1 MYDFFGAWGQ
11 AWIAS
16 TGAELVAP
24 LLVDS
29 CLSGAKQSL
38 AAPPGCRVDV
48 GWQCFKPL
56 SSGDEVAAVML
67 FL

>member
-1 MYDFFGAWGQ
+1 M
-11 AWIAS
+11 AS
-16 TGAELVAP
+16 

-29 CLSGAKQSL
+29 CLSRAKQSL
-38 AAPPGCRVDV
+38 AAPPGCCADV